1 MILLGVFLCPNWTI
15 RRSYGPSW
23 EHCQW
28 ISIKWTGTGQLVV
41 THRRARGNRS
51 CSQTVTRSAHC
62 VDESLRRVNID
73 LSAQVVDIDVDYVGQ
88 SIGRELPNMMDDR
101 RPRHILAGVEHE
113 VFEQSEFFG
122 GEFDR
127 AAAATYHSPYAI
139 QFQIQAAQDGLKRET
154 APAQQRP
161 HASGELGKSERLGQ
175 IIVSAGIEAVHAVF
189 HARASREDQ
198 HGQMRSGAAYL
209 PKNFHSADIRQIQIQ
224 NDQITLA
231 RFHHLGDLAA
241 CRGNP
246 NIIVFAPSNQ
256 DETWIGL
263 VYTIAIWPPIAKPA
277 RSRAQFS
284 IQEAFSYFDPVGI
297 CSFLHPVCFPR
308 ASIFLFGSE
317 SAQCNKPIAG
327 S

>member
-1 MILLGVFLCPNWTI
+1 MILLGVFLCANWTI

-23 EHCQW
+23 EHCQR

-41 THRRARGNRS
+41 THRWTRWNRS

-73 LSAQVVDIDVDYVGQ
+73 LSSQVVDIDVDYVGQ

-122 GEFDR
+122 CEVDR
-127 AAAATYHSPYAI
+127 AATATYHSPYAI

-161 HASGELGKSERLGQ
+161 HAGGELGKSERLGQ
-175 IIVSAGIEAVHAVF
+175 IIVSARIEAVHAVF
-189 HARASREDQ
+189 HTRASRQDQ
-198 HGQMRSGAAYL
+198 HRQMRSCAAYL
-209 PKNFHSADIRQIQIQ
+209 PKNFHSADIGQIQIQ
-224 NDQITLA
+224 NDEITLA

-241 CRGNP
+241 RARNP
-246 NIIVFAPSNQ
+246 HIVVF
-256 DETWIGL
+256 TL
-263 VYTIAIWPPIAKPA
+263 
-277 RSRAQFS
+277 
-284 IQEAFSYFDPVGI
+284 
-297 CSFLHPVCFPR
+297 
-308 ASIFLFGSE
+308 E
-317 SAQCNKPIAG
+317 STR
-327 S
+327 